1 MSSGTEALILDRPG
15 QFRLGPAPRLAPEPG
30 QVVVEPVFVGLCGT
44 DLHIAAGEHPR
55 AVLPLALGHEI
66 VGVPIS
72 GRWAGRPVIVDPTIA
87 CGHCPAC
94 LRGQAQVCA
103 ELRLVGIDR
112 DGGLAGRV
120 AVAETKLHPVPD
132 ALPLAT
138 AALAEP
144 LAVAVHAVDRAGP
157 LLGRRVVVFG
167 AGPIGLL
174 ISLLVRAAGALTVVL
189 VEPAG
194 MRRAVADQ
202 LGFAAVADPAEVPA
216 RLGGQLADVAFDAAA
231 VPASAAQVTG
241 LVLAFSIIVIV
252 GVHGRPALVD
262 LQAVTF
268 GELQLVGTRVYQPA
282 DLRTALALLA
292 GRTLDTAPLLSEVV
306 SLAEAPAALERL
318 ARGEAL
324 KVLVACAGQQ

>member
-1 MSSGTEALILDRPG
+1 MSSRTDALILDRPG
-15 QFRLGPAPRLAPEPG
+15 EFRLGPAARIAPEPG
-30 QVVVEPVFVGLCGT
+30 QVVVEPAFVGLCGT
-44 DLHIAAGEHPR
+44 DLHIAAGQHPR

-66 VGVPIS
+66 VGVPAS

-87 CGHCPAC
+87 CGHCPTC

-132 ALPLAT
+132 GLPLAT

-144 LAVAVHAVDRAGP
+144 LAVAVHAVDRVGP

-174 ISLLVRAAGALTVVL
+174 ISLLVRAAGALAVVL

-202 LGFAAVADPAEVPA
+202 LGFVAVADPAEVPA
-216 RLGGQLADVAFDAAA
+216 RLGGRLADVAFDAAA

-241 LVLAFSIIVIV
+241 LVLALSMIVIV

-282 DLRTALALLA
+282 DIRTALALLA
-292 GRTLDTAPLLSEVV
+292 GRTLDTGPLLSEVV
-306 SLAEAPAALERL
+306 SLAEAPAALQRL

-324 KVLVACAGQQ
+324 KVLVACAGQR

>member
-1 MSSGTEALILDRPG
+1 MSSGNGALILDRPG
-15 QFRLGPAPRLAPEPG
+15 EFRLAPVPEPATEPG

-44 DLHIAAGEHPR
+44 DLHIVAGEHPR
-55 AVLPLALGHEI
+55 AALPLALGHEI
-66 VGVPIS
+66 VGVPTS

-103 ELRLVGIDR
+103 RLRLVGIDR

-174 ISLLVRAAGALTVVL
+174 ISLLARASGALAVVL
-189 VEPAG
+189 AEPAG

-202 LGFAAVADPAEVPA
+202 LGFDAVADPAEVPA
-216 RLGGQLADVAFDAAA
+216 QLGGLADVAFDAAA

-241 LVLAFSIIVIV
+241 LVLALGMIVMV

-268 GELQLVGTRVYQPA
+268 GELRLAGTRVYQPA
-282 DLRTALALLA
+282 DIRTALALLA
-292 GRTLDTAPLLSEVV
+292 GGTLDTAPLLSEVV
-306 SLAEAPAALERL
+306 DLAGAPAALERL

-324 KVLVACAGQQ
+324 KVLVACAGQR

>member
-1 MSSGTEALILDRPG
+1 VSSRSDALILDRPG
-15 QFRLGPAPRLAPEPG
+15 EFRLSPVPQTTPGPG
-30 QVVVEPVFVGLCGT
+30 QVLVEPVFVGLCGT
-44 DLHIAAGEHPR
+44 DLHIVAGEHPR

-66 VGVPIS
+66 VGVAAS
-72 GRWAGRPVIVDPTIA
+72 GRWAGRPVVVDPTIA
-87 CGHCPAC
+87 CGRCPAC

-103 ELRLVGIDR
+103 QLRLIGIDR

-120 AVAETKLHPVPD
+120 AVAEAKLHPVPD
-132 ALPLAT
+132 SLPLAT

-174 ISLLVRAAGALTVVL
+174 TGLLVRAAGALAVVL
-189 VEPAG
+189 VEPAA
-194 MRRAVADQ
+194 MRRDAAEQ
-202 LGFAAVADPAEVPA
+202 LGFDAVPDSADVPG

-231 VPASAAQVTG
+231 VPASAAQMTS
-241 LVLAFSIIVIV
+241 LVLAFGMIVIV

-268 GELQLVGTRVYQPA
+268 GELRLAGTRVYQPA
-282 DLRTALALLA
+282 DIRTALDLLA
-292 GRTLDTAPLLSEVV
+292 GGTLDTAPLLSDVV
-306 SLAEAPAALERL
+306 GLADAPGALERL

-324 KVLVACAGQQ
+324 KVLVACAGQR

>member
-1 MSSGTEALILDRPG
+1 MCSS
-15 QFRLGPAPRLAPEPG
+15 
-30 QVVVEPVFVGLCGT
+30 
-44 DLHIAAGEHPR
+44 DL
-55 AVLPLALGHEI
+55 
-66 VGVPIS
+66 
-72 GRWAGRPVIVDPTIA
+72 
-87 CGHCPAC
+87 
-94 LRGQAQVCA
+94 
-103 ELRLVGIDR
+103 
-112 DGGLAGRV
+112 
-120 AVAETKLHPVPD
+120 
-132 ALPLAT
+132 
-138 AALAEP
+138 
-144 LAVAVHAVDRAGP
+144 
-157 LLGRRVVVFG
+157 FG

-202 LGFAAVADPAEVPA
+202 LGFAAVADPAEVPV

-241 LVLAFSIIVIV
+241 LVLAFSRIVIV

-262 LQAVTF
+262 LQALTF

-282 DLRTALALLA
+282 DIRTALALLA